1 MRRNMAVRGLL
12 SVVIVAFTLSHSLAQ
27 ETLDGSRK
35 VVIRVTPQ
43 YPALARSMSIRGS
56 VKVEALVAA
65 NGTVKS
71 VDIKGGHPVLAQS
84 AQNAVRQWKWEPSPH
99 ETTELI
105 EIKFNP

>member
-1 MRRNMAVRGLL
+1 MRRYVVVRALL
-12 SVVIVAFTLSHSLAQ
+12 SVVFVAFALCHSQAQ
-27 ETLDGSRK
+27 ETTDGPRK
-35 VVIRVTPQ
+35 VVTRVTPQ
-43 YPALARSMSIRGS
+43 YPALARTMSIRGS
-56 VKVEALVAA
+56 VKVEALVAP

-71 VDIKGGHPVLAQS
+71 LDVKGGHPVLAQA